1 MNPPSTYDLFLVWH
15 FLPLLPFMATLLGR
29 VIQGCVFQFFVS
41 HLSAINYSDPTPNT
55 EETAFPC
62 YHRQPPYCQIL
73 SLTYLTSL
81 LHLKWSIIPSFLKV
95 FLPLVLLSCCSPITI
110 ALSHSPLPL
119 PSLIRYWNR
128 QESSVLSALFLTAK
142 VLGNLICTLGSLL
155 MTHECVSTA
164 ISLIG
169 KIKNMGI

>member
-1 MNPPSTYDLFLVWH
+1 MAFPPSPALHGHASRKSYPRLCFPVLC
-15 FLPLLPFMATLLGR
+15 LPSVSNKLLWPYTLL
-29 VIQGCVFQFFVS
+29 
-41 HLSAINYSDPTPNT
+41 T

-142 VLGNLICTLGSLL
+142 VLGNLICTLGSLM